1 MTFAELVFTVFI
13 LYLLY
18 KLVYNVIVPV
28 SKVTTS
34 VRDRVQQMQ
43 QEQMRQQ
50 QGYQQQNNY
59 SASSQKRPHPDS
71 TTTDGEYIDFE
82 EIK

>member
-1 MTFAELVFTVFI
+1 MNFVELVFTIFI

-28 SKVTTS
+28 SKATTA
-34 VRDRVQQMQ
+34 VRNHMQ
-43 QEQMRQQ
+43 QEQMRNGQA
-50 QGYQQQNNY
+50 YQQQPNGFN
-59 SASSQKRPHPDS
+59 ASVRNKRQDS

-82 EIK
+82 EVK